1 MGRTCEAVR
10 GIRAIETE
18 PSQLF
23 QFFGENQFY
32 L

>member
-10 GIRAIETE
+10 DIRAIETE
-18 PSQLF
+18 PSRVF
-23 QFFGENQFY
+23 QFSGEIQFY